1 MAISWKEKLLKT
13 LKTTFTK
20 SNLDKQSQ
28 RCENILNYW
37 LDIELFDLPE
47 CPFYNENRLLSI
59 EADQF
64 ITRIDNHIS
73 QRLLKDPQ
81 YIDDES
87 RLNIMFQCHRAGY
100 VLPLDKDIEDD
111 PTYPKPNN
119 DYSTN
124 PNLDIPRTYLVSHSF
139 VPKWDITSQK
149 LLWSLSP
156 DSQDMIVN
164 LATIRMIYRK
174 CPPQS
179 AHNLRFSQWIQL
191 MVEQVETLFNTRFI
205 NEETN
210 NHFTTE
216 QLQKII
222 VQVNRD
228 LTKLFWPEQKTID
241 YMNKYCGSLETGLD
255 RDIKELDIDE
265 KDRPVHLQDGSM
277 TFRWRFCFYPEGND
291 VQQLGP
297 FYVRDLEHC
306 IEQIRKLGIDGLSTP
321 LNKYLLGYN
330 TPTLIP
336 DASNNGDLFVSLT
349 EKMPLGRWPENP
361 KYGLS
366 LLQKV
371 AVDVALD
378 TEDNPIVAVNGPPGT
393 GKTTLLKDIIATQF
407 VNRTI
412 DICRFMETEKY
423 FPLNKSSLSL
433 ADNKIRNSWFESS
446 EIRDILMSYSIIV
459 ASSNNKAVENISKEL
474 PAKSS
479 IDSNYVEQLSHFG
492 SLAPKGDWGLFCA
505 VLGNGRNRKE
515 FKSQLK
521 KLQKHLEFINDT
533 FNLNQL
539 VNLLKKHKT
548 TVKRVDAIEYITKKW
563 KYESLITSL
572 VNDLEQCSNR
582 KKYKSFFNPFIK
594 ALVAIE
600 DETLSINEFISHWK
614 QYSDDDAR
622 WEEIIESLDAVR
634 KQWFVKKL
642 YLEQQFNKL
651 DRAKLDFYNCLNERQ
666 TTKDWQLD
674 PVENLLNPKSYKV
687 NVGEDLE
694 EQERA
699 LHLKSPFAS
708 QKLND
713 HRSRVFLA
721 ALAFNE
727 ALIEAYAGEFKEFW
741 DDLGNIIDGNLTSNE
756 EVPYHSQLWS
766 LIFLIFPVVS
776 TSLSS
781 IENQFKQM
789 QKKQGF
795 GIAMIDEA
803 GQAVNYHVV
812 GLLQRCRQAI
822 FVGDP
827 IQLEPVVTLPSE
839 IDFNIAKDH
848 LSLSKEY
855 NKKEW
860 GDSYIVST
868 SSAQS
873 IADLAGKYYAML
885 GERRVG
891 IPLLVHRRCLDPM
904 FSIAN
909 KIAYKDKM
917 VSATYTGAIE
927 GKQII
932 PSGWINV
939 EESSVDGLAG
949 YSNESEAEVA
959 VDLIKYLV
967 SSHQDMI
974 ETGVFIITPFS
985 KMRATLRDEW
995 MKRARDSDNAGWM
1008 KLALGRAKDGRTI
1021 VDFANENIGTVHT
1034 FQGKEASVVILC
1046 LAASEVRKKSGG
1058 IKWVNNKP
1066 NLLNVAVTRAKN
1078 HLFVIGNINDWSDG
1092 SLSKELQNNDM
1103 MVYRSLEDFINAPTL
1118 VYQNLSQYIRD
1129 NKNPPTSF
1137 DFGA

>member
-1 MAISWKEKLLKT
+1 MAISWKEKLLKA
-13 LKTTFTK
+13 LKTTFTN

-47 CPFYNENRLLSI
+47 CPFYNESKLLSI

-64 ITRIDNHIS
+64 ISVIENHIS
-73 QRLLKDPQ
+73 QKLMPDSQ
-81 YIDDES
+81 YIDDKS

-100 VLPLDKDIEDD
+100 VLPSDQGTDSGSNS
-111 PTYPKPNN
+111 PKPNN
-119 DYSTN
+119 DYSSN

-139 VPKWDITSQK
+139 VPKWDKDSQE

-156 DSQDMIVN
+156 DSQDMVVN

-191 MVEQVETLFNTRFI
+191 IVEQVETLFNTRFI
-205 NEETN
+205 NEETGN
-210 NHFTTE
+210 SFTTE

-222 VQVNRD
+222 IQVNRD
-228 LTKLFWPEQKTID
+228 LTKLFWPEQHTID

-255 RDIKELDIDE
+255 RDIKELDTDE
-265 KDRPVHLQDGSM
+265 KDRPFHLQDGSI
-277 TFRWRFCFYPEGND
+277 TFRWRFCFYPEGNN

-306 IEQIRKLGIDGLSTP
+306 IEQTQKLGNDGLSTP
-321 LNKYLLGYN
+321 LNRYLLGCKE
-330 TPTLIP
+330 PTFIP
-336 DASNNGDLFVSLT
+336 EASNNGDLFVSLT
-349 EKMPLGRWPENP
+349 EKVPLGRWPENP
-361 KYGLS
+361 KYSLS

-371 AVDVALD
+371 AVNIALD
-378 TEDNPIVAVNGPPGT
+378 TDENPIVAVNGPPGT

-407 VNRTI
+407 VKRTI
-412 DICRFMETEKY
+412 EICKFMENNNY
-423 FPLNKSSLSL
+423 FPLDESNLLSSNTK
-433 ADNKIRNSWFESS
+433 AKNSWFTSP
-446 EIRDILMSYSIIV
+446 EIHNILMSYSIIV
-459 ASSNNKAVENISKEL
+459 SSSNNKAVENISKEL
-474 PAKSS
+474 PARSS
-479 IDSNYVEQLSHFG
+479 IDSKYRDLSHF
-492 SLAPKGDWGLFCA
+492 SCLAPKGDWGLFCA

-515 FKSQLK
+515 FKSQLNK
-521 KLQKHLEFINDT
+521 VQKHLEYINDT

-548 TVKRVDAIEYITKKW
+548 TAKRVDTIEYITKKW
-563 KYESLITSL
+563 KYESVITSL
-572 VNDLEQCSNR
+572 VNDLEKCSNR
-582 KKYKSFFNPFIK
+582 KKYKSFFDPFTK

-600 DETLSINEFISHWK
+600 HETLSINEFISHWE

-622 WEEIIESLDAVR
+622 WEEVIESLDAVR
-634 KQWFVKKL
+634 KQWFGKKL
-642 YLEQQFNKL
+642 YLEHQFNKL

-674 PVENLLNPKSYKV
+674 PTESLLNPKSYKV
-687 NVGEDLE
+687 HVGEDLE

-713 HRSRVFLA
+713 HRSRVFIA

-756 EVPYHSQLWS
+756 EIPYHGQLWS
-766 LIFLIFPVVS
+766 LLFLIFPVVS

-855 NKKEW
+855 NKKAW
-860 GDSYIVST
+860 GDNYIVST

-873 IADLAGKYYAML
+873 VADLAGRYYSMV
-885 GERRVG
+885 GERHVG

-917 VSATYTGAIE
+917 VSATYAGAILN
-927 GKQII
+927 KQIK

-939 EESSVDGLAG
+939 EESSIKGSGGYANETEAKAAIDLA
-949 YSNESEAEVA
+949 
-959 VDLIKYLV
+959 KYLV
-967 SSHQDMI
+967 NVHQEMTEGGI
-974 ETGVFIITPFS
+974 FIITPFS
-985 KMRATLRDEW
+985 KMQSTLRKEW
-995 MKRARDSDNAGWM
+995 IKRAKDSDNKEWM
-1008 KLALGRAKDGRTI
+1008 ELASGKEKGGRAI
-1021 VDFANENIGTVHT
+1021 MNFANENIGTVHT

-1046 LAASEVRKKSGG
+1046 LAASEIRKKAGG
-1058 IKWVNNKP
+1058 IKWVNSKP

-1078 HLFVIGNINDWSDG
+1078 HLFVIGNIDDWSDG
-1092 SLSKELQNNDM
+1092 SLSKELQSNDM
-1103 MVYRSLEDFINAPTL
+1103 MVYTSLEDFVNASTS
-1118 VYQNLSQYIRD
+1118 VYQDISQYIRD
-1129 NKNPPTSF
+1129 NKRPPPTPF